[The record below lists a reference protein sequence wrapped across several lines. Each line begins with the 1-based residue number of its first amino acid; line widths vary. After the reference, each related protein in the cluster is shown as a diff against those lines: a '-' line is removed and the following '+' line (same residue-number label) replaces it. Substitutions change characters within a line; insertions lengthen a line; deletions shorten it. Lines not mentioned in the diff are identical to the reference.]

1 METLS
6 QVDRVVFDKTGT
18 LTRGVFAVSAVH
30 PERGSEA
37 ELIELAALAEC
48 YSTHPIALSLKNA
61 YGRDVD
67 EARVHGVEEVS
78 GKGVIAQ
85 VDGRSVAVGNDKLMA
100 HVGAAFK
107 PCEVTGTIAHVAVD
121 GEYVGHIV
129 ISDELKP
136 QAKEAIAALK
146 ACGVGATVMLT
157 GDKREV
163 AESVGRELGIDQVYS
178 ELLPNQKVEHLERML
193 RTQDKSEKL
202 AFVGDGINDA
212 PVLSRADVGVAM
224 GALGSDAAIE
234 AADVVLMDD
243 NPAKIAAAIRISKKT
258 LGIVRQNIAFALCVK
273 FVILAMSA
281 LGLASMW
288 LAVFGDVGVSILA
301 ILNAMRALRFDGK

>member
-1 METLS
+1 M
-6 QVDRVVFDKTGT
+6 VAK
-18 LTRGVFAVSAVH
+18 
-30 PERGSEA
+30 
-37 ELIELAALAEC
+37 
-48 YSTHPIALSLKNA
+48 
-61 YGRDVD
+61 
-67 EARVHGVEEVS
+67 
-78 GKGVIAQ
+78 
-85 VDGRSVAVGNDKLMA
+85 VDGRSVAVGNDKLMSY
-100 HVGAAFK
+100 VGAAFK

-121 GEYVGHIV
+121 GEYIGHIV

-136 QAKEAIAALK
+136 QAKEAIATLK
-146 ACGVGATVMLT
+146 ACGVGVTVMLT

-163 AESVGRELGIDQVYS
+163 AESVGRELGIDEVYS

-193 RTQDKSEKL
+193 RAQGKNEKL

-224 GALGSDAAIE
+224 GALGSDVAIE

-243 NPAKIAAAIRISKKT
+243 NPVKIASAIRISKKT
-258 LGIVRQNIAFALCVK
+258 LAIVRQNIAFALLVK